1 MLSSSQTM
9 AQARR
14 TRLKRALTEVTSDT
28 VSYVKT
34 VGSSTRV
41 LLTLQLE
48 SLSFFHLTSN
58 KTHPLTTRAQLKRKC
73 VCFERL
79 PLSLI
84 AVWIFRRNVSNEQ
97 VNTYL
102 NHVRAILPQLLRS
115 DAAFET
121 PLSPAFFTTSS
132 QSQTSPSYC
141 SVSVTEKRSLFVCKL
156 RLWKRAPNYFALRWC
171 GLSTIWIFFN
181 DRCYRAII
189 LSASRRWWRTHP
201 MQFVKRIINEKP
213 ESA

>member
-102 NHVRAILPQLLRS
+102 NHVRAILPS
-115 DAAFET
+115 
-121 PLSPAFFTTSS
+121 TSS
-132 QSQTSPSYC
+132 LRRRFRNSTLTRIFYNFISKSNITI
-141 SVSVTEKRSLFVCKL
+141 VLFCLCHGETFTFRV
-156 RLWKRAPNYFALRWC
+156 
-171 GLSTIWIFFN
+171 
-181 DRCYRAII
+181 
-189 LSASRRWWRTHP
+189 
-201 MQFVKRIINEKP
+201 
-213 ESA
+213 